1 MLERKIRSI
10 VKACS
15 WFLLGVFVL
24 IVISFFTTRSVK
36 QVCVITILYYFIRFV
51 SFYVHER
58 LWLRIKWGKTDGLV
72 IWFTGLP
79 CSGKTTLAIALQKK
93 LIKLGYKVERLD
105 GDIIR
110 KTPLSSD
117 LSFTK
122 EDREKHLRRI
132 GVLAHFLSKNG
143 IIVLCSFV
151 SPYRKIRKELRQFV
165 HNFVE
170 VYVKCSK
177 KECIRRDVKG
187 LWKKALKGEIQHFTG
202 VSDIY
207 EHPIKPDVTVDTEH
221 TSVEECVN
229 KIYKALKRKK
239 LL

>member
-1 MLERKIRSI
+1 MGFKI
-10 VKACS
+10 
-15 WFLLGVFVL
+15 
-24 IVISFFTTRSVK
+24 
-36 QVCVITILYYFIRFV
+36 
-51 SFYVHER
+51 
-58 LWLRIKWGKTDGLV
+58 
-72 IWFTGLP
+72 
-79 CSGKTTLAIALQKK
+79 
-93 LIKLGYKVERLD
+93 ERLD

-117 LSFTK
+117 LGFTK

-143 IIVLCSFV
+143 VIVLCSFV

-177 KECIRRDVKG
+177 KECIKRDVKG
-187 LWKKALKGEIQHFTG
+187 MWKKALRGEIKNFTG
-202 VSDIY
+202 VDDVY
-207 EHPIKPDVTVDTEH
+207 ETPRNPEIIVNTEK
-221 TSVEECVN
+221 ENINECLN
-229 KIYKALKRKK
+229 KILDYLKRRK